1 MLASEKLIAA
11 FNRQIGNEMG
21 ASLLYVSIA
30 SYFDSEA
37 LPQLAQF
44 FYRQAE
50 EERAHAMK
58 FVKFVLDVEGRVA
71 IPALPATRN
80 DFADAEEA
88 VETALDS
95 EKAVTDQ
102 ILELV
107 EQAKAENNY
116 FALRFL
122 DWFVDE
128 QLEEVATMSN
138 LLQVLK
144 RAGKDGLL
152 HVEDYLARTGGGPL
166 DASAGGGGE

>member
-1 MLASEKLIAA
+1 MLASDKLIAA
-11 FNRQIGNEMG
+11 FNQQIGNEMG

-30 SYFDSEA
+30 SYFDGEA
-37 LPQLAQF
+37 LPQLASF
-44 FYRQAE
+44 FYRQSE

-58 FVKFVLDVEGRVA
+58 FVKFVLDVEGKVA
-71 IPALPATRN
+71 IPALAATRN
-80 DFADAEEA
+80 DFADAEDA
-88 VETALDS
+88 VTTALDS
-95 EKAVTDQ
+95 EKSVTDQ

-107 EQAKAENNY
+107 EQAKGESNY

-128 QLEEVATMSN
+128 QLEEVATMSS
-138 LLQVLK
+138 LLQVLS

-166 DASAGGGGE
+166 DASGGGGGA